1 LCKDRSKYVFWD
13 EYHPSDKANELIA
26 TELIKKFG
34 FKRVDQ
40 SETPSPSPEVAPSPS
55 DD

>member
-1 LCKDRSKYVFWD
+1 M
-13 EYHPSDKANELIA
+13 IA

-40 SETPSPSPEVAPSPS
+40 TQSSSPSPELAPSPTS